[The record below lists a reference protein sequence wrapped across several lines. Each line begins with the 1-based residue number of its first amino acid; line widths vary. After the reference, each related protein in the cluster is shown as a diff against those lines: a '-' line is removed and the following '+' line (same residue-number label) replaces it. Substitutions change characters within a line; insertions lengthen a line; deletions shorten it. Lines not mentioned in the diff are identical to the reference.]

1 MRQWSTSPRGRPEDV
16 CGRRRIWRR
25 WRARTRS
32 TACGAGCWAPA
43 SWTRPVT
50 ISSSATARSS
60 SHRPSTRLVRRTHR
74 RDPGRWRMCS
84 REDQCM
90 AEMRMIEAVR
100 AAITEEM
107 ERDERV
113 LVMGEDVGRKGG
125 VFGATDG
132 LYAKFGEARVLDMP
146 LAESGIVGIAIGAA
160 LNGLIPIAEIQFA
173 DFIHPAFD
181 QIVSEAARTR
191 YRSNGDWS
199 VPIVIRT
206 PFGGGVHGGLYH
218 SQSIEAFYA
227 HVPGLKVV
235 VPSMLADAKGLLKS
249 AIRDPDPVLF
259 LEHKKLYRLVAEE
272 IPDGDHLVP
281 IGPAVV
287 RREGTRLSCFAWGLM
302 SHYCLQAAGVLDSE
316 GVSVEVV
323 DLRTLAP
330 LDRET
335 VLESVR
341 RTGKAMIV
349 HEDNITGGFGGE
361 IAAIISEHA
370 FDSLDG
376 PVVRVAAPDVPA
388 MPFNSPQE
396 EFFMPNPEKIAEAMR
411 KLAAY

>member
-1 MRQWSTSPRGRPEDV
+1 MP
-16 CGRRRIWRR
+16 
-25 WRARTRS
+25 
-32 TACGAGCWAPA
+32 
-43 SWTRPVT
+43 
-50 ISSSATARSS
+50 SSSLSWQQGLAGKNPAISFLTSAENEMTNTSQGQCQKRDTWFP
-60 SHRPSTRLVRRTHR
+60 RPPR
-74 RDPGRWRMCS
+74 CS
-84 REDQCM
+84 LLFSRCEAV

-146 LAESGIVGIAIGAA
+146 LAESAIVGVAIGAA

-191 YRSNGDWS
+191 YRSNGEYS

-218 SQSIEAFYA
+218 SQSVEAFYA

-235 VPSMLADAKGLLKS
+235 VPSMPADAKGLLKS

-259 LEHKKLYRLVAEE
+259 LEHKKVYRLVSEE
-272 IPDGDHLVP
+272 VPDGDHLVP
-281 IGPAVV
+281 IGPAVI
-287 RREGTRLSCFAWGLM
+287 RREGTKISCFAWGLM
-302 SHYCLQAAGVLDSE
+302 THYCLQAAG
-316 GVSVEVV
+316 
-323 DLRTLAP
+323 
-330 LDRET
+330 
-335 VLESVR
+335 
-341 RTGKAMIV
+341 
-349 HEDNITGGFGGE
+349 
-361 IAAIISEHA
+361 
-370 FDSLDG
+370 
-376 PVVRVAAPDVPA
+376 
-388 MPFNSPQE
+388 
-396 EFFMPNPEKIAEAMR
+396 
-411 KLAAY
+411 

>member
-1 MRQWSTSPRGRPEDV
+1 
-16 CGRRRIWRR
+16 
-25 WRARTRS
+25 
-32 TACGAGCWAPA
+32 
-43 SWTRPVT
+43 
-50 ISSSATARSS
+50 
-60 SHRPSTRLVRRTHR
+60 
-74 RDPGRWRMCS
+74 
-84 REDQCM
+84 
-90 AEMRMIEAVR
+90 MRMIEAVR
-100 AAITEEM
+100 AAISEEM

-132 LYAKFGEARVLDMP
+132 LYAKFGEARVLDTP
-146 LAESGIVGIAIGAA
+146 LAESAIVGVAIGAA

-199 VPIVIRT
+199 VPIVIRA

-235 VPSMLADAKGLLKS
+235 VPSMPADAHGLLKS

-259 LEHKKLYRLVAEE
+259 LEHKKVYRLVTEE
-272 IPDGDHLVP
+272 VPNGSDHLVE
-281 IGPAVV
+281 IGPAVI
-287 RREGTRLSCFAWGLM
+287 RRPGTRLSCFSWGLM
-302 SHYCLQAAGVLDSE
+302 THYCLAAAEQLEGE
-316 GVSVEVV
+316 GVSMEVV

-335 VLESVR
+335 ILESVR
-341 RTGKAMIV
+341 RTGKAMVV
-349 HEDNITGGFGGE
+349 HEDNLTGGFGAE
-361 IAAIISEHA
+361 VAAIISEHA
-370 FDSLDG
+370 FEDLDG
-376 PVVRVAAPDVPA
+376 PVVRVAAPDIPA
-388 MPFNSPQE
+388 MPFNAPQE
-396 EFFMPNPEKIAEAMR
+396 EFFMPNPEKIAQAMR

>member
-1 MRQWSTSPRGRPEDV
+1 
-16 CGRRRIWRR
+16 
-25 WRARTRS
+25 
-32 TACGAGCWAPA
+32 
-43 SWTRPVT
+43 
-50 ISSSATARSS
+50 
-60 SHRPSTRLVRRTHR
+60 
-74 RDPGRWRMCS
+74 
-84 REDQCM
+84 M

-113 LVMGEDVGRKGG
+113 LVLGEDVGRKGG

-132 LYAKFGEARVLDMP
+132 LYARFGEARVLDTP
-146 LAESGIVGIAIGAA
+146 LAESGIVGVAIGAA

-199 VPIVIRT
+199 VPIVIRP

-218 SQSIEAFYA
+218 SQSIEGFYA

-235 VPSMLADAKGLLKS
+235 VPSMPADAKGLLKS

-259 LEHKKLYRLVAEE
+259 LEHKKVYRLVTEE
-272 IPDGDHLVP
+272 VPDGDHLVP

-287 RREGTRLSCFAWGLM
+287 RRKGTNLSCFAWGLM
-302 SHYCLQAAGVLDSE
+302 THYCLEAAAQLETE
-316 GVSVEVV
+316 GVNVEVV

-330 LDRET
+330 VQRDT
-335 VLESVR
+335 ILESVR
-341 RTGKAMIV
+341 KNRKCIVVHHDKLNTGLRA
-349 HEDNITGGFGGE
+349 H
-361 IAAIISEHA
+361 AAA
-370 FDSLDG
+370 
-376 PVVRVAAPDVPA
+376 
-388 MPFNSPQE
+388 
-396 EFFMPNPEKIAEAMR
+396 
-411 KLAAY
+411 